1 MHCLITPSLYFQLTL
16 IIKNYIVI
24 FCYIYIKEAKLM
36 NKNQS
41 ETSLIINLLLKKVFY
56 SLIVK
61 TQYIKYI
68 QTTKN
73 IDNTEIQ

>member
-1 MHCLITPSLYFQLTL
+1 MIL
-16 IIKNYIVI
+16 
-24 FCYIYIKEAKLM
+24 CYIYIKEAKLM

-56 SLIVK
+56 LLIVK

>member
-1 MHCLITPSLYFQLTL
+1 
-16 IIKNYIVI
+16 
-24 FCYIYIKEAKLM
+24 M
-36 NKNQS
+36 NKNRS

-73 IDNTEIQ
+73 IDNTEIQWKIHVEEIKSRFDVMHWIIIEDNTLHSL

>member
-1 MHCLITPSLYFQLTL
+1 
-16 IIKNYIVI
+16 
-24 FCYIYIKEAKLM
+24 M

-61 TQYIKYI
+61 RQYIKYI

-73 IDNTEIQ
+73 IDNTEIQWKIHVEEIKSRFDVMHWIIIEDNTLHSL

>member
-1 MHCLITPSLYFQLTL
+1 
-16 IIKNYIVI
+16 
-24 FCYIYIKEAKLM
+24 M

-73 IDNTEIQ
+73 IDNTEIQWKIHVEEIKSRFDVMHWIIIEDNTLHSL

>member
-1 MHCLITPSLYFQLTL
+1 M
-16 IIKNYIVI
+16 
-24 FCYIYIKEAKLM
+24 KEAKLM